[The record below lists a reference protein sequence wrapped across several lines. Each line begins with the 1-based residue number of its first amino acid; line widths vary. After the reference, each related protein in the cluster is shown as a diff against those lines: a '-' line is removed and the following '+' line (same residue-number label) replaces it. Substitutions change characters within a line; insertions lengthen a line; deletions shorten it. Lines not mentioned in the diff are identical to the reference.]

1 MTGTDLDAA
10 GFGAGFSFE
19 SLGEGYSV
27 CVSAEHRFG
36 TDAFLLAE
44 FSAPRRKDSVCDLC
58 SGNGIVALLMSRNF
72 HPERIYAVELQDKA
86 YRQLCL
92 SAKESN
98 AYEIL
103 PVHADL
109 RQWRAQA
116 QLDLVTCNPPYKVD
130 NTGIKNDSDEV
141 TIARH
146 ETMCSID
153 DVCLAARRS
162 LRYGGRLCICNRPER
177 LADVICSMR
186 ANGIEPKRLRTVQ
199 KDRSSDPWL
208 ILVEGR
214 LGGSPFMRIESPLY
228 IKGENGEPYSE
239 EMKRIYRLG

>member
-1 MTGTDLDAA
+1 
-10 GFGAGFSFE
+10 
-19 SLGEGYSV
+19 
-27 CVSAEHRFG
+27 
-36 TDAFLLAE
+36 
-44 FSAPRRKDSVCDLC
+44 
-58 SGNGIVALLMSRNF
+58 
-72 HPERIYAVELQDKA
+72 
-86 YRQLCL
+86 
-92 SAKESN
+92 
-98 AYEIL
+98 
-103 PVHADL
+103 
-109 RQWRAQA
+109 
-116 QLDLVTCNPPYKVD
+116 
-130 NTGIKNDSDEV
+130 
-141 TIARH
+141 
-146 ETMCSID
+146 MCSID
-153 DVCLAARRS
+153 DVCSAAKRS